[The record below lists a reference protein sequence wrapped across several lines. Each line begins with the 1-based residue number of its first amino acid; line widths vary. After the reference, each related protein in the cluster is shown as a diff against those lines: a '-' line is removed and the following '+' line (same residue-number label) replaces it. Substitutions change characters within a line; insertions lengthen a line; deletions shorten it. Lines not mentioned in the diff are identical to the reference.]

1 MNKEKKNE
9 STSTDS
15 DCSKTGS
22 KKERTSPTC
31 KRCEGHG
38 VKNVLLKGHKRWCAF
53 QDCNCLRCYI
63 IVAEQKSSAMK
74 IARKRALENDNKE
87 KKAPEEIRPMPW
99 THIKKC
105 NDLHVLINYTL
116 LKIRMSDFAVLRDP
130 LKMWYILTSL
140 NKCAYDLDAG
150 ITHNAAWEF
159 DANISR
165 VIHGCPM
172 IYHPETYCY
181 FSPPP
186 VMAKIGSPDEG
197 QPVDIKFSQYPF
209 PNLPIL
215 PPFTFPPP
223 TLASPFPNNSFKPPT
238 EPLIESS
245 TEPSIES
252 TDSSTDPFTCSKRTM
267 MKTYSYDEAS
277 TPYCRL
283 QMESS
288 SSVRT
293 YKRPSEDL
301 LEDETSTKRSRK
313 SPRLSPSLSD
323 LEKTAFAIREKAG
336 LEPAM
341 PVSYQGLHEL
351 P

>member
-105 NDLHVLINYTL
+105 I
-116 LKIRMSDFAVLRDP
+116 
-130 LKMWYILTSL
+130 
-140 NKCAYDLDAG
+140 
-150 ITHNAAWEF
+150 
-159 DANISR
+159 
-165 VIHGCPM
+165 IHGCPM